1 MKISGVTINNERIHK
16 IKESNNPLNART
28 IWEKIKNWFSIGRED
43 VILPL
48 IKDVFFD
55 SNKSVLDKI
64 NGFFKLRDFSG
75 NAHEDNFVIEV
86 KNKEI
91 YFSMLLNK
99 GIEDEKISFLFCLDK
114 DNNVNQNS
122 DANKLIKNFI
132 DSLEKYQMGDLIF
145 SAMHKFYEKNK
156 TDNEINKIIKN
167 IIIELVNENIDKFH
181 ARNNIEEKNILQ
193 NQIKKSVTL
202 DCEDYIKTFKNTILN
217 DKQSLDDI
225 KKELLNDISRMTLI
239 LDNKKIELNKIA
251 LDEIDKFFIDFN
263 DEEKKLIY
271 SLLYQKGVLML
282 KDYLIQNDLF
292 AGMVNTPYLG
302 KTSIEVIKNKD
313 NINIKVKNKKLLQN
327 EEGKN
332 NRKNIDSLMNSGL
345 YYINEQ
351 HYNLVNLIIDT
362 LVKKPLSILNYL
374 NVINDFAEVKNSLS
388 IGTMISLENDIEL
401 IFIFD
406 LKKKELTLD
415 KKSKYEYK
423 LVTY

>member
-1 MKISGVTINNERIHK
+1 M
-16 IKESNNPLNART
+16 
-28 IWEKIKNWFSIGRED
+28 
-43 VILPL
+43 
-48 IKDVFFD
+48 
-55 SNKSVLDKI
+55 
-64 NGFFKLRDFSG
+64 
-75 NAHEDNFVIEV
+75 
-86 KNKEI
+86 
-91 YFSMLLNK
+91 
-99 GIEDEKISFLFCLDK
+99 
-114 DNNVNQNS
+114 
-122 DANKLIKNFI
+122 
-132 DSLEKYQMGDLIF
+132 
-145 SAMHKFYEKNK
+145 
-156 TDNEINKIIKN
+156 
-167 IIIELVNENIDKFH
+167 
-181 ARNNIEEKNILQ
+181 
-193 NQIKKSVTL
+193 TL